1 MVFRPKTN
9 SHPNFQDR
17 EGIQNT
23 EVKPMNMKKL
33 IKSRRGVAIELA
45 IGVMFLLMAF
55 TIMLLSTAGLQ
66 NGHRVDDYEDFK
78 EKIEI
83 NNIGEY
89 VVANYNTEYKDKTG
103 KEITINGENTGYL
116 VTDNPAVSSTNINLI
131 IYENDMTDPVLTI
144 WLDAT
149 GKIISWK

>member
-1 MVFRPKTN
+1 
-9 SHPNFQDR
+9 
-17 EGIQNT
+17 
-23 EVKPMNMKKL
+23 MNMKKL

-89 VVANYNTEYKDKTG
+89 VVANYNTEY
-103 KEITINGENTGYL
+103 NT
-116 VTDNPAVSSTNINLI
+116 
-131 IYENDMTDPVLTI
+131 
-144 WLDAT
+144 
-149 GKIISWK
+149 

>member
-1 MVFRPKTN
+1 
-9 SHPNFQDR
+9 
-17 EGIQNT
+17 
-23 EVKPMNMKKL
+23 MNMKKL